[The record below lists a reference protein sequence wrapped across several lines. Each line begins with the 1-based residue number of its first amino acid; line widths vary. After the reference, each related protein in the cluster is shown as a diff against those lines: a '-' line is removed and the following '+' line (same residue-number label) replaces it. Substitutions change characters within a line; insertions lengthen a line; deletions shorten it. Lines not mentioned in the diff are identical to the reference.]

1 MQSSSS
7 PRQESNSLGNN
18 SLQVSPTS
26 KPPRPILEK
35 IFAFAPN
42 RETLGGTA
50 YFIVDKSGNILV
62 DCPAWEE
69 VNRQFLIQRGG
80 VRWLFLTH
88 RGAMGKRVKQIQE
101 QLGCEVVIQEQEAY
115 LLPEVKVTAFGDELS
130 LGANSQAL
138 WTCGH
143 SPGSAC
149 LYHNAHGG
157 ILFTGRHLLPNQ
169 QGKPVPLRTEKT
181 FHWRRQLASVTKL
194 CDRFSP
200 DTLSY
205 ICPGANTGYLRGQGF
220 IVVEMSD
227 LCRGNS

>member
-1 MQSSSS
+1 MA
-7 PRQESNSLGNN
+7 
-18 SLQVSPTS
+18 
-26 KPPRPILEK
+26 KPPRPLWED

-42 RETLGGTA
+42 RDTLGGTA

-62 DCPAWEE
+62 DCPSWEGA
-69 VNRQFLIQRGG
+69 NQQFLIQEGG

-88 RGAMGKRVKQIQE
+88 RGAMGKKVRQMQE
-101 QLGCEVVIQEQEAY
+101 NLGCEVVIQEQEAY
-115 LLPEVKVTAFGDELS
+115 LLPNVKVTTFEQEIS
-130 LGANSQAL
+130 LGDNALAL

-149 LYHNAHGG
+149 LYHRAHGG

-169 QGKPVPLRTEKT
+169 QAKPVPLHTEKT
-181 FHWRRQLASVTKL
+181 FHWRRQLASVRKL
-194 CDRFSP
+194 GDRFSA

-220 IVVEMSD
+220 ISD
-227 LCRGNS
+227 AYNSLRELRFMATDD